1 MQMSNKE
8 AQKKEVRNKEADK
21 NDVLLATGFL
31 TEYAFLQSLFQSK
44 TLVLMTIFWVIF
56 SVDLGFFFLS
66 LRLRRYCVLFH
77 WILVTARSHKR

>member
-1 MQMSNKE
+1 MKVAIKRMDVSMQMSNKE

-44 TLVLMTIFWVIF
+44 TLVSMTIFWVIF
-56 SVDLGFFFLS
+56 FGGFGL
-66 LRLRRYCVLFH
+66 LLFKF
-77 WILVTARSHKR
+77 ASA

>member
-1 MQMSNKE
+1 MDESMQMSNKE

-56 SVDLGFFFLS
+56 FGGFGL
-66 LRLRRYCVLFH
+66 LLFKF
-77 WILVTARSHKR
+77 ASA

>member
-1 MQMSNKE
+1 MDVSMQMSNKE

-56 SVDLGFFFLS
+56 FGGFGL
-66 LRLRRYCVLFH
+66 LLFKF
-77 WILVTARSHKR
+77 ASA

>member
-1 MQMSNKE
+1 MKVAIKRMDVSMQMSNEE

-56 SVDLGFFFLS
+56 FGGFGL
-66 LRLRRYCVLFH
+66 LLFKF
-77 WILVTARSHKR
+77 ASA

>member
-1 MQMSNKE
+1 MQMSNEE

-31 TEYAFLQSLFQSK
+31 TEYAFLHSLFQSK

-56 SVDLGFFFLS
+56 FGGFGL
-66 LRLRRYCVLFH
+66 LLFKF
-77 WILVTARSHKR
+77 ASA